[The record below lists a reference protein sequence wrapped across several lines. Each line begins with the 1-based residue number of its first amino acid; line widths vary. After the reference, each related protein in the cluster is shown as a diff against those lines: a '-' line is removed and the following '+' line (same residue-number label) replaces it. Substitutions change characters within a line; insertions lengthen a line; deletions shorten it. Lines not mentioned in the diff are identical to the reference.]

1 MVQILVLNAGSS
13 SLKFAIYAAEGE
25 GDPVCR
31 VSGQVSD
38 LGAAPTL
45 TAQDHQTGAR
55 WRETMSLGSSE
66 ADDGGLGAALDWLKG
81 RDGLEPDVIGHRIV
95 HGGLDFT
102 APAVLDP
109 QALSALQRL
118 APLAP
123 LHQPANL
130 AAVGAAARQWPRALQ
145 VGAFDTAFHATQ
157 PRLARLY
164 AIPRDLTDD
173 GVLGYGFH
181 GLSYAYIAGRLVEA
195 FGPEAGG
202 RVIVGHLGSGVS
214 LCALDR
220 GRSVATTMG
229 FSALEGPPM
238 STRSGSI
245 DPGVLLYLLQ
255 TRGYDTES
263 LSELLY
269 RRSGLLGVSG
279 ESGDVRKLLASRSPA
294 AREALE
300 LFAYRIGREV
310 GGLAAALGGVD
321 RMVFTAGVGENA
333 PEVREAV
340 AAHCRWLGL
349 QLDPQANRAGTE
361 QISRSDSRVQALVM
375 RTDEQ
380 IIIARAAHDLW
391 KAQEGQGRP

>member
-25 GDPVCR
+25 GDPVCQL
-31 VSGQVSD
+31 SGQVSD

-45 TAQDHQTGAR
+45 TARDHKTGAQ
-55 WRETMSLGSSE
+55 WRETMAVTSSE
-66 ADDGGLGAALDWLKG
+66 ATDGGLSAALDWLKG
-81 RDGLEPDVIGHRIV
+81 REGLQPDVIGHRIV

-102 APAVLDP
+102 APAVLNP
-109 QALSALQRL
+109 QAMSALQRI

-130 AAVGAAARQWPRALQ
+130 AAVEAAARQWPPALQ

-220 GRSVATTMG
+220 GRSLATTMG

-255 TRGYDTES
+255 SRGYDAEG

-300 LFAYRIGREV
+300 LFAYRIGREI

-321 RMVFTAGVGENA
+321 RMVFTAGVGENS

-340 AAHCRWLGL
+340 AAQCRWLGL
-349 QLDPQANRAGTE
+349 DLDPEANRTGAE
-361 QISRSDSRVQALVM
+361 QISRSESRVQALVW